1 MLYNCFKTYPMKP
14 KDFVSAYL
22 PFAKIAEEKTGI
34 SAVAI
39 LAQGA
44 LESGWGT
51 AVVGNSF
58 FGVKSVPGALD
69 ADKQLITTTEYS
81 RRIDLKFPV
90 ILSVTPVVRNGIK
103 MFKYSVKDYFEKYD
117 SPAQCFEEHGNFFIE
132 NSRYKAALAVK
143 SDPVKFLTAVA
154 KAGYA
159 TDPNYADVLTKIV
172 GMIQAN
178 I

>member
-1 MLYNCFKTYPMKP
+1 MKP
-14 KDFVSAYL
+14 KDFVTAYL
-22 PFAKIAEEKTGI
+22 PFAKIAEQKTGI
-34 SAVAI
+34 SAIAI

-58 FGVKSVPGALD
+58 FGVKSLPGALD

-81 RRIDLKFPV
+81 RRMDLKFPV
-90 ILSVTPVVRNGIK
+90 ILSVTPIIRNGVK
-103 MFKYSVKDYFEKYD
+103 MYKYSVKDYFEKYD
-117 SPAQCFEEHGNFFIE
+117 SAAECFEEHGNFFIQ
-132 NSRYKAALAVK
+132 NARYKAALLVK

-159 TDPNYADVLTKIV
+159 TDPNYAATLTKIV
-172 GMIQAN
+172 GMINAN

>member
-1 MLYNCFKTYPMKP
+1 MKP
-14 KDFVSAYL
+14 QEFVKAYL
-22 PFAKIAEEKTGI
+22 PFAKVAEAKTGI

-44 LESGWGT
+44 LESGWGA

-58 FGVKSVPGALD
+58 FGVKSTPGALD

-81 RRIDLKFPV
+81 RRQDLKFPV
-90 ILSVTPVVRNGIK
+90 ILSVTPVIRNGVK

-117 SPAQCFEEHGNFFIE
+117 SAAECFEEHGNFFIQ
-132 NSRYKAALAVK
+132 NPRYKAALLVK

-159 TDPNYADVLTKIV
+159 TDPNYATTLTKIV
-172 GMIQAN
+172 AMINAN
-178 I
+178 IK

>member
-1 MLYNCFKTYPMKP
+1 MTP
-14 KDFVSAYL
+14 KDFVTAYL
-22 PFAKIAEEKTGI
+22 PFAKIAEAKTGI
-34 SAVAI
+34 SAIAI

-44 LESGWGT
+44 LESGWGS

-58 FGVKSVPGALD
+58 FGVKSLPGALA

-81 RRIDLKFPV
+81 RRQDLKFPV
-90 ILSVTPVVRNGIK
+90 ILSVTPVVRNGVK

-117 SPAQCFEEHGNFFIE
+117 SAAECFEEHGNFFIQ
-132 NSRYKAALAVK
+132 NARYKSALLVK

-159 TDPNYADVLTKIV
+159 TDPNYAATLTKIV
-172 GMIQAN
+172 AMINKN